1 MVAPL
6 IKLGL
11 PALVNGLAELFKNV
25 PHPAAQGASAALE
38 SVGAVLTQG
47 KIPPEQ
53 LGEMNRHYE
62 KLEEMASGER
72 ETIITQVNESLRAE
86 VGSADPYVRRM
97 RPTFGYLIALTWT
110 AQMLAIAYVIAFE
123 TGQAGVVID
132 AMASLGTIWAVGLSV
147 LGIYV
152 YQRSEEKKRKI

>member
-11 PALVNGLAELFKNV
+11 PALINGLAELFKNV
-25 PHPAAQGASAALE
+25 PHPAAQGASAALQ
-38 SVGAVLTQG
+38 SVGEALQQG
-47 KIPPEQ
+47 RIPPEQ

-62 KLEEMASGER
+62 KLEEMA
-72 ETIITQVNESLRAE
+72 VNERQTVITEVNASLRAE
-86 VGSADPYVRRM
+86 VASPDPYVRRM
-97 RPTFGYLIALTWT
+97 RPTFGYLIAITWT
-110 AQMLAIAYVIAFE
+110 AQMLAIAYVIAFD
-123 TGQAGVVID
+123 TAQASVVID

-152 YQRSEEKKRKI
+152 YQRSSEKKAR

>member
-11 PALVNGLAELFKNV
+11 PALVSGLAELFKNV
-25 PHPAAQGASAALE
+25 PHPAAQGASAALQ
-38 SVGAVLTQG
+38 SVGEALSQG

-62 KLEEMASGER
+62 RLEELEVNER
-72 ETIITQVNESLRAE
+72 QTVITEVNESLRAE
-86 VGSADPYVRRM
+86 ISSSDPYVRRM

-152 YQRSEEKKRKI
+152 YQRSEEKKRR